1 VTTSAGL
8 PQTPPQRPPMRRGV
22 KEAII
27 AVAALPLLIAAG
39 VYVGGRIGHD
49 GNGALVPADAV
60 AAPAGTPSPLVT
72 VRPATPA
79 PVATVKPPAPAPVV
93 TVKPP
98 APAPLVT
105 VKPATPAPVIT
116 VKPAAPAPVVSV
128 RPRGPSTSAPP
139 PVVRPNPALPVAPVQ
154 GPVAPAV
161 PPAGPRVVLGR
172 GTVNGDV
179 RTWQRQMA
187 RRTWH
192 IAVDGVFGR
201 QSARVARRFQAEK
214 GLRVD
219 GLVGRET
226 WDAAWRRPVT
236 H

>member
-1 VTTSAGL
+1 L
-8 PQTPPQRPPMRRGV
+8 RRGV
-22 KEAII
+22 KEAIV

-39 VYVGGRIGHD
+39 VYIGGRISD
-49 GNGALVPADAV
+49 GGTGALVPSDPV

-72 VRPATPA
+72 VKSAAPA
-79 PVATVKPPAPAPVV
+79 PLVTVKPPAPGPRVTAQPPAPAPVV

-98 APAPLVT
+98 APAPAV
-105 VKPATPAPVIT
+105 VPPAVVPPAVVP
-116 VKPAAPAPVVSV
+116 PAVVPPAVV
-128 RPRGPSTSAPP
+128 PP
-139 PVVRPNPALPVAPVQ
+139 AVVAPKPIGPAGPGV
-154 GPVAPAV
+154 GPVAPAA
-161 PPAGPRVVLGR
+161 PPPGPQAVLGR
-172 GTVNGDV
+172 GSNGNDV

-192 IAVDGVFGR
+192 IAVDGVFGP

-219 GLVGRET
+219 GLVGPRT
-226 WDAAWRRPVT
+226 WDAAWRRPIT